1 MEHNLSLACRHAKG
15 KSTIIPNELVGEY
28 TRVVFPNLP
37 NSLKLG
43 CAASHLNEKKGILN
57 LLYMINEF
65 KKVSDLPITLSLVGD
80 IDEDLKQE
88 YIQTIELLNLRNN
101 IEFTS
106 KTSREDLLKLMKNW
120 DLYGIFLSIY

>member
-1 MEHNLSLACRHAKG
+1 
-15 KSTIIPNELVGEY
+15 
-28 TRVVFPNLP
+28 
-37 NSLKLG
+37 
-43 CAASHLNEKKGILN
+43 
-57 LLYMINEF
+57 MINEF

-106 KTSREDLLKLMKNW
+106 KTSREDLLNLMKNW
-120 DLYGIFLSIY
+120 DLYIQGSVCEGHPNAIVEALQN

>member
-1 MEHNLSLACRHAKG
+1 
-15 KSTIIPNELVGEY
+15 
-28 TRVVFPNLP
+28 
-37 NSLKLG
+37 
-43 CAASHLNEKKGILN
+43 
-57 LLYMINEF
+57 MINEF

-106 KTSREDLLKLMKNW
+106 KTSREDLLNLMKTGIYIFKV
-120 DLYGIFLSIY
+120 LYVKGIQML